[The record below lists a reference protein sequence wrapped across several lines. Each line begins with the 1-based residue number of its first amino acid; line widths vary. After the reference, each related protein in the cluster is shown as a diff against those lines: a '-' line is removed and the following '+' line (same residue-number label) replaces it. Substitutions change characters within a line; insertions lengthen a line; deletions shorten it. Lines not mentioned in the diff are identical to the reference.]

1 MIPRSKLKKKKKI
14 DIDDIFNVSTMFQMN
29 CANLSHSIVRTET
42 EQDILT
48 LHYKLST
55 SQFSPLKYE
64 CTNKFHQK
72 NDS

>member
-1 MIPRSKLKKKKKI
+1 
-14 DIDDIFNVSTMFQMN
+14 MFQMN